1 MHGVQYKRRSSLERS
16 ELSSRY
22 QCTRLKKGY
31 KPIRIRIVCS
41 TGDEIESDNDS
52 NGIQCQTA
60 NEPLCRPSMP
70 NNSEKIRKCEEA
82 APSEMKRLRAQLVM
96 EKLEEAK
103 LSAES
108 NKKFKAKEEECAEL
122 EKANLSLQTKLDV
135 TERKLKSA
143 QVLTNYYRKENA
155 CKEMYKLKKTD
166 GELDNK
172 RDPMKYLCTSIEKIL
187 GTILPGR
194 HAHEKASLLINALC
208 SEKMLKGE
216 GEKIIQEK
224 NRIHIRNVFKEWK
237 LLKAFDCSSVGA
249 FKTST
254 LQAMRSVLDEN
265 NSGFFPS
272 PSSVDRCRRLLDDH
286 GRNLVGYE
294 RKVTKYGEVYF
305 MNFDKVIRLLLKAT
319 GLYRKAQVS
328 NVSISFTADGA
339 ALTKSRTHV
348 SCGVKITDIDGVHP
362 LTRMPLTEIN
372 VEDSSD
378 TCCLN
383 MVQSRELCA
392 ILVMADA
399 KDSKS
404 LYNDVFREFYEYSEK
419 LRLFGMEAKDGEP
432 ALKPFIV
439 THPQDMKSAQTV
451 SNKGGNCKM
460 KTYFCHLC
468 SCRKDEL
475 VKFKFGDSRCDRCK
489 KKNRRRCYHHRLCDS
504 VSTQQLLS
512 DLDTELAAYMERC
525 RISFHDI
532 QKKSKLLIDPL
543 QVNREDD
550 ISHIDYVIRDN
561 DPVRKSEFTM
571 FIARECALR
580 KIPTHGKSV
589 EEWREALR
597 NCVFSE
603 RYIKCLVT
611 LKEWHLSGKDDIPLL
626 AIIELL
632 IPCILHLENRVG
644 EKILTMILRKGMEYF
659 NDSPMRYLTQMENF
673 IQRSILGSDA
683 SPSHWKLRWSRNKD
697 GDLKLNQSKS
707 TTQWCDA

>member
-70 NNSEKIRKCEEA
+70 NNSVKIRKCEEA

-108 NKKFKAKEEECAEL
+108 NKKLKAKEEECAEL

-328 NVSISFTADGA
+328 NVSISFNCF
-339 ALTKSRTHV
+339 L
-348 SCGVKITDIDGVHP
+348 
-362 LTRMPLTEIN
+362 LIN
-372 VEDSSD
+372 V
-378 TCCLN
+378 
-383 MVQSRELCA
+383 
-392 ILVMADA
+392 
-399 KDSKS
+399 
-404 LYNDVFREFYEYSEK
+404 F
-419 LRLFGMEAKDGEP
+419 
-432 ALKPFIV
+432 
-439 THPQDMKSAQTV
+439 
-451 SNKGGNCKM
+451 
-460 KTYFCHLC
+460 
-468 SCRKDEL
+468 
-475 VKFKFGDSRCDRCK
+475 
-489 KKNRRRCYHHRLCDS
+489 
-504 VSTQQLLS
+504 
-512 DLDTELAAYMERC
+512 
-525 RISFHDI
+525 
-532 QKKSKLLIDPL
+532 
-543 QVNREDD
+543 
-550 ISHIDYVIRDN
+550 
-561 DPVRKSEFTM
+561 
-571 FIARECALR
+571 
-580 KIPTHGKSV
+580 
-589 EEWREALR
+589 
-597 NCVFSE
+597 
-603 RYIKCLVT
+603 
-611 LKEWHLSGKDDIPLL
+611 
-626 AIIELL
+626 
-632 IPCILHLENRVG
+632 
-644 EKILTMILRKGMEYF
+644 
-659 NDSPMRYLTQMENF
+659 
-673 IQRSILGSDA
+673 
-683 SPSHWKLRWSRNKD
+683 
-697 GDLKLNQSKS
+697 
-707 TTQWCDA
+707 